1 MTELTVIT
9 SEMCDH
15 LLRLKI
21 FFGDTEKREQKC
33 GGGGV
38 ALLLLI
44 LDLERL
50 RSEVATVP
58 PYRDE
63 K

>member
-21 FFGDTEKREQKC
+21 FFGDTEKREQEW
-33 GGGGV
+33 GGGV

>member
-1 MTELTVIT
+1 M
-9 SEMCDH
+9 
-15 LLRLKI
+15 
-21 FFGDTEKREQKC
+21 

>member
-21 FFGDTEKREQKC
+21 FFGDTEKREQEW
-33 GGGGV
+33 GGAVVCSSSVNFGPRK
-38 ALLLLI
+38 A
-44 LDLERL
+44 
-50 RSEVATVP
+50 
-58 PYRDE
+58 
-63 K
+63 